1 MPFPFTSYSDF
12 DMHPGILPGIVTL
25 LFFTVAGEIV
35 NDLFDL
41 PVPGSVIGLI
51 LLVVYLQVS
60 GKESEGLDKVSQFC
74 IRYLAVLFIPGCV
87 GVFFLSDLL
96 LQQWLPITLAML
108 VATPLTLVLTA
119 LLMQWLLKR
128 FDKVSDEGEH
138 NG

>member
-1 MPFPFTSYSDF
+1 MPS
-12 DMHPGILPGIVTL
+12 GILPGIVTL

-60 GKESEGLDKVSQFC
+60 ANESEGLDKVSQFC

-87 GVFFLSDLL
+87 GIFFLSDLL

-108 VATPLTLVLTA
+108 VATPVSLVLTA

-128 FDKVSDEGEH
+128 FEKASEGEH
-138 NG
+138 HG